1 MGYKKK
7 MSSSNRNTRKKQVT
21 QQESLEDENK
31 RALNFGVGINIE
43 IDHSIGSFNKENNY
57 GVIAASNISVNRS
70 VNESNVIS
78 SITSDTTKITKM
90 EILPNI
96 IKKPEDIN
104 PYHPQFSIKTNNGY
118 KQFLGGFSGLK
129 PAVSKT
135 EIAEKSNTTK
145 LAANTS
151 VTTNSNVTKSDTN
164 NSATT
169 NVIRCISSA
178 NLIDTL
184 VPVARLG
191 CR

>member
-1 MGYKKK
+1 MPAYKKK
-7 MSSSNRNTRKKQVT
+7 MSSNNRNLHKKQVT

-57 GVIAASNISVNRS
+57 GVIAVSDISVNR
-70 VNESNVIS
+70 NATESNTV
-78 SITSDTTKITKM
+78 SDATKITKM
-90 EILPNI
+90 EMLPNI
-96 IKKPEDIN
+96 IKKTEDIN

-129 PAVSKT
+129 PAVFNT
-135 EIAEKSNTTK
+135 EVTEKLGVTMTNSANSTSNNSTSNNSNTAGQCDRK
-145 LAANTS
+145 
-151 VTTNSNVTKSDTN
+151 
-164 NSATT
+164 T
-169 NVIRCISSA
+169 NVIRCITSA